1 MTNKEI
7 AKKIVK
13 YFLEYHNFE
22 NNQEIFNALLDVG
35 LSGAFLWDQ
44 TPEGFG
50 FWSNLYYFKKLNNSK
65 IFQSFILNNYIIN
78 DPNFIEIEFFI

>member
-22 NNQEIFNALLDVG
+22 NNQEIFNALLDAG
-35 LSGAFLWDQ
+35 LSGAFLWDK
-44 TPEGFG
+44 TPEGFR
-50 FWSNLYYFKKLNNSK
+50 FWSNLYHFRKLGNGE
-65 IFQSFILNNYIIN
+65 IFRSFILNNYIIN